1 MSSVYFLH
9 IVTGTIGLVAGF
21 IALFVVK
28 GATIH
33 RRAGMA
39 FVYSMLAMSIAG
51 GFMAVIMNKAPETN
65 VTAAGI
71 TAYLVLT
78 SFITVRDGLRTRASD
93 LVLMLTALTIG
104 SVAFSWG
111 VEAVANGGRRHG
123 MPATP
128 YFIFAAFGLLGA
140 FGDLRVML
148 RGPLQGAQRLAR
160 HLWRMSMALLIAAL
174 SFAVQF
180 VNLMKQR
187 AGITVSPLFILFMLL
202 LVAGTTLYWMWRV
215 RFRKSLR
222 GLVLVSSSAAPAPSA

>member
-1 MSSVYFLH
+1 MGSVYLVH
-9 IVTGTIGLVAGF
+9 ILTGTVGLVTGF

-28 GATIH
+28 GATVH

-78 SFITVRDGLRTRASD
+78 SFITVRDALRTRASD

-111 VEAVANGGRRHG
+111 VEALANGGRRNG

-128 YFIFAAFGLLGA
+128 YFIFAAFGLLGV
-140 FGDLRVML
+140 FGDVRVMV
-148 RGPLQGAQRLAR
+148 RGPLKGTQRLAR

-187 AGITVSPLFILFMLL
+187 AGIKVSPLFILFMLL

-215 RFRKSLR
+215 RLRKSLR
-222 GLVLVSSSAAPAPSA
+222 GLVLVSPSTAPAPSA

>member
-1 MSSVYFLH
+1 MGSVYFVH
-9 IVTGTIGLVAGF
+9 ILTGTVGLVTGF

-28 GATIH
+28 GATVH

-78 SFITVRDGLRTRASD
+78 SFITVRDGMRTRASD

-111 VEAVANGGRRHG
+111 VEAMANGGRRNG

-148 RGPLQGAQRLAR
+148 RGPLKGAQRLAR

-187 AGITVSPLFILFMLL
+187 AGIKVSPLFILFMLL

-222 GLVLVSSSAAPAPSA
+222 GLVLVSSAAAPAPSA